1 MVVGSV
7 RLTGEKG
14 ERERN
19 LPARDLCLRARQRRE
34 EGQHEDGDGACQ
46 HHLNC
51 NLAQKEEDVQDAAT
65 DEVDMAGAHQHH
77 QLDLLVVVVAPL
89 EQADF
94 GDATDIEALTEV
106 DRWFLPPS
114 CFSDFTF
121 SWGR

>member
-1 MVVGSV
+1 
-7 RLTGEKG
+7 
-14 ERERN
+14 
-19 LPARDLCLRARQRRE
+19 
-34 EGQHEDGDGACQ
+34 
-46 HHLNC
+46 
-51 NLAQKEEDVQDAAT
+51 
-65 DEVDMAGAHQHH
+65 MAGAHQHH

-106 DRWFLPPS
+106 DRWLLPPS